1 MTASRTF
8 AALTAFALA
17 ALALG
22 GGFAA
27 HRERGAAETL
37 ADLQISRADYRWESA
52 VDTCGRDD
60 GNDTYADLNTLLE
73 DSSAQ
78 YPDDVFAHRTWLV
91 SADPHTPHTTTLHI
105 WAGAYVGVDL
115 DALGIVDEG
124 RAPKHAGE
132 AWCRE
137 RPQTNTACRS
147 ATRCG
152 SATTCSGQMTS
163 TRWWV
168 SRSTR
173 AETSLPGSQVFSA
186 EPLPKVA
193 VLLPWDAVE
202 QLCSFRGFVPLAFGW
217 NAAASDS
224 PLAAHV
230 GDRSYSGQSALPN
243 AALRL
248 FLAAFTLTALAGIAA
263 AALLVRTPPDDRATV
278 RSLVSSAALGA
289 VAGIAAAAGVAALA
303 HVAANDASSAK
314 VSLGVDHAG
323 VVALLSV
330 GAILVGAAV
339 GALATRSGASRRG
352 PRASPGAAVLWL
364 AAAAVVAP
372 ALVSG
377 TRHTALHSWL
387 GAWADRGEVFAEGDA
402 VWELAIA
409 FALPFALA
417 LAVVFCATMPK
428 DIGKALRNIALG
440 AVAGLGLGAA
450 GVAVAGAIRQWVD
463 DDSGVDVWRSWT
475 ELVGSALS
483 SAGVAAAAGLAA
495 SVVLVLAGWG
505 FARLRA
511 RIAART

>member
-1 MTASRTF
+1 MTSSRTF

-27 HRERGAAETL
+27 HRERGAAETV
-37 ADLQISRADYRWESA
+37 AELQLSGVDNRWDSSA
-52 VDTCGRDD
+52 DTCG
-60 GNDTYADLNTLLE
+60 GNGSAEVYAELNTLLAE
-73 DSSAQ
+73 SSAQ
-78 YPDDVFAHRTWLV
+78 YPDDVFARRTWLV
-91 SADPHTPHTTTLHI
+91 SADPNTPHTTTLHI

-115 DALGIVDEG
+115 DELGIVDEG

-132 AWCRE
+132 ALL
-137 RPQTNTACRS
+137 
-147 ATRCG
+147 
-152 SATTCSGQMTS
+152 
-163 TRWWV
+163 
-168 SRSTR
+168 SRAAANDYGLQVGDTLWLGHDVLGPDY
-173 AETSLPGSQVFSA
+173 AYEVVGIAFDEIGTSLPNSQVFSA
-186 EPLPKVA
+186 EPLPKLA
-193 VLLPWDAVE
+193 VLLPWDAVAE
-202 QLCSFRGFVPLAFGW
+202 LCSFRGFVPLTFGW

-224 PLAAHV
+224 PLAAHF

-243 AALRL
+243 AAQRL
-248 FLAAFTLTALAGIAA
+248 FLAALALTALAVMV
-263 AALLVRTPPDDRATV
+263 AALLVRIPPDDRATV

-289 VAGIAAAAGVAALA
+289 VAGIAAATGLAMLA
-303 HVAANDASSAK
+303 HAAANDASSAQ

-330 GAILVGAAV
+330 GAIIVGTAV
-339 GALATRSGASRRG
+339 GALATWSGTRKRG
-352 PRASPGAAVLWL
+352 PRASPRAAVLWL
-364 AAAAVVAP
+364 AAAVVVAP